1 MPTTPANLSS
11 TPGLA
16 YLAALLVCI
25 AAPLARAQD
34 APSALELVR
43 ADEDRR
49 CAALAAVSRTVVCVF
64 EDQRCTVGG
73 AGVLIDSAGYGLTNF
88 HVVAAILDSR
98 RAYGGLADGRLYPLR
113 VIGIDPGGDIAL
125 FKLEHGGPFEY
136 ATFADADQLRV
147 GQWLAALGNP
157 FLLAEDFIPT
167 ITLGVVSGLHRYQY
181 GAGNL
186 LEYADCV
193 QVSASINPGNSG
205 GPIVDLAGHVVAI
218 AGRASFEERGRVNV
232 GLAYGVPINQ
242 VRRFMPALRAGRMC
256 LHGTLGTTV
265 QLISHELIFNAVQEF
280 SPAGRAGIE
289 LGDVLLSINSQPV
302 RTPNEFNNAIASLPA
317 GWPVAVGLR
326 RGGQE
331 LVVQT
336 RLAPLALPN
345 LPVYIPALADN
356 HAEIRRLLA
365 DFAGRDVGR
374 AGLRAANITCEVSH
388 EAENGQLQPSWP
400 SAAVAQE
407 WHDFVTPL
415 LNPPDLDVTWE
426 ALGGDEVEGRIVSVI
441 EQRLPDGRRLRWK
454 LDFDTGDLRA
464 VTIGDATETELVT
477 WQPEARRRF
486 GDLRWPAKW
495 VRETAAGE
503 HLVIHV
509 DELRIEVV
517 DEPFDPEAKP

>member
-1 MPTTPANLSS
+1 MPTAPANLST
-11 TPGLA
+11 TPSSARLA
-16 YLAALLVCI
+16 VLLVCI
-25 AAPLARAQD
+25 AAPLVCAQD
-34 APSALELVR
+34 ASSALELVR

-49 CAALAAVSRTVVCVF
+49 CAAFATVSLAVVCVF

-125 FKLEHGGPFEY
+125 FKLEHDGPFEH
-136 ATFADADQLRV
+136 ATFGDADQLQV

-193 QVSASINPGNSG
+193 QVSTSINPGNSG
-205 GPIVDLAGHVVAI
+205 GPIVDLGGRVVAI

-242 VRRFMPALRAGRMC
+242 VRRFLPALRAGRMC
-256 LHGTLGTTV
+256 RHGTLGATV
-265 QLISHELIFNAVQEF
+265 QLVGQELIFNAVQDL

-289 LGDVLLSINSQPV
+289 LGDVLLSINGRPV

-326 RGGQE
+326 RGGRDL
-331 LVVQT
+331 LVHT

-345 LPVYIPALADN
+345 LPVYIPTLADN

-374 AGLRAANITCEVSH
+374 AGPRVVNITCEVRH
-388 EAENGQLQPSWP
+388 EGEDGELQSSWP

-407 WHDFVTPL
+407 WHELVTPL
-415 LNPPDLDVTWE
+415 LSLPELDVTWE
-426 ALGGDEVEGRIVSVI
+426 ALGGDEVQGCIVSVI
-441 EQRLPDGRRLRWK
+441 EQRRPDSRRLRWK
-454 LDFDTGDLRA
+454 LDFDTGELRA
-464 VTIGDATETELVT
+464 VTIGDATEPELVT
-477 WQPEARRRF
+477 WQPEARRQF
-486 GDLRWPAKW
+486 GDLRWPARW
-495 VRETAAGE
+495 VRQTAAGE
-503 HLVIHV
+503 RLVIHV
-509 DELRIEVV
+509 DELVIEGM
-517 DEPFDPEAKP
+517 DEPVDQEAKP